1 MKRLNKDEN
10 GLTVWGL
17 LGIIIIILLIWQF
30 AGNYLGIGLPTDF
43 LSTEPSELEYRI
55 LMKDKVTKQ
64 TWEQEYVGQVSI
76 SFTVQTGHT
85 YALQLVT
92 NAPYKFSGLQYY
104 LVWDVWFYNETS
116 ASLEL
121 LAGGQWNMP
130 YTSLW
135 DNTFEINIP
144 VYYPDI
150 DYRVN
155 TDFYSPDGTGLL
167 HSRFEYLH
175 P

>member
-1 MKRLNKDEN
+1 MRKRINRDEN
-10 GLTVWGL
+10 GITAWSL
-17 LGIIIIILLIWQF
+17 LAIIIIALIAWQLT
-30 AGNYLGIGLPTDF
+30 GGYLGIGKPLDF
-43 LSTEPSELEYRI
+43 LSEPSELNYRI

-64 TWEQEYVGQVSI
+64 TWEQAYIGQI
-76 SFTVQTGHT
+76 STLFTVQTGHT
-85 YALQLVT
+85 YCIQLVT

-104 LVWDVWFYNETS
+104 LVWDVWFYNTTS

-121 LAGGQWNMP
+121 LAGAQWNMP
-130 YTSLW
+130 YTSIW

-144 VYYPDI
+144 VYYPNI

-155 TDFYSPDGTGLL
+155 VDFYSPDGTPLL
-167 HSRFEYLH
+167 HSRFEYFH